1 MTKANTLTALE
12 KITALEL
19 VTQKLQNLA
28 DELYDLGYTTLGNNL
43 IEQGNTIFV
52 QMAELEEYANK

>member
-12 KITALEL
+12 KIEALEII
-19 VTQKLQNLA
+19 TQKLQNLA

-43 IEQGNTIFV
+43 MGQGNAIFV
-52 QMAELEEYANK
+52 QMADLEEYANE

>member
-12 KITALEL
+12 KIEALEL

-28 DELYDLGYTTLGNNL
+28 DELYDLGYTTLGNTL
-43 IEQGNTIFV
+43 MEQGNAIFV
-52 QMAELEEYANK
+52 QMAELEEYANE

>member
-28 DELYDLGYTTLGNNL
+28 DELYDLGYTTLGNTL
-43 IEQGNTIFV
+43 MEQGNAIFV
-52 QMAELEEYANK
+52 QMAELEEYANE